1 MFTNL
6 ENIDQAAKNEE
17 GMPDIV
23 GIHLEGPYFAPNQKG
38 AQDLRYMRHPDPREY
53 NDIYE
58 KHPSIIRWTVA
69 PELPGALE
77 MGRWML
83 ANGIVPSI
91 GHSDAEYSDIIR
103 AVENGYNMV
112 THLYNGMSRLTRR
125 DALMHLGVVES
136 ALLLDQLNVEVIADG
151 KHLPPELL
159 EINL

>member
-1 MFTNL
+1 MSL
-6 ENIDQAAKNEE
+6 D
-17 GMPDIV
+17 
-23 GIHLEGPYFAPNQKG
+23 FAPSQKG
-38 AQDLRYMRHPDPREY
+38 AQDPRYLRNPDPREY
-53 NDIYE
+53 IDIYE

-83 ANGIVPSI
+83 TNGIVPSI

-103 AVENGYNMV
+103 AVENGYSMV

-125 DALMHLGVVES
+125 NALMYLGVVES

-159 EINL
+159 K